1 MDKIIDIKQLTKC
14 DLSCLKCGSEIVDKM
29 PQKKTWVKCYNC
41 EYEYPIKERL
51 AQNETV
57 S

>member
-41 EYEYPIKERL
+41 GYEYPIKERL